1 MAGGDDLEFGVR
13 CVSLFNVLCVCVGR
27 VNEDRTDAFELLR
40 EDGDGLVRV
49 ELGEDFGAKRERGC
63 MNGHSARHR
72 NEDAVD
78 FGLFVVEQA
87 REFVV
92 LLDRLHWLE
101 VDGLA
106 AGAGAVKDA
115 ADFALELG
123 LDGDDEALAA
133 HGDEVALRF
142 PAFAELCE
150 RLAEAF
156 LDDAV
161 LPGEGA
167 ADACELGAGVVGEG
181 TVGLD
186 LAAKHAQQV
195 AEVVLD
201 QRSRKCLD
209 CRPVVLLASSGGLA
223 MS

>member
-40 EDGDGLVRV
+40 EDGDGLVCV

-92 LLDRLHWLE
+92 LLDRLHGLE

-115 ADFALELG
+115 ADLALELG

-161 LPGEGA
+161 LAREGA

-186 LAAKHAQQV
+186 LAAESAQQV

-201 QRSRKCLD
+201 QRSRECLD
-209 CRPVVLLASSGGLA
+209 CRPVVF
-223 MS
+223 